1 VANALI
7 ARADGVVNFVPLIQ
21 AQGAASCFRDFV
33 LSCIECAE
41 IVFIE
46 NGLDDHTGWVV
57 LISRVTL
64 KFDGT
69 DCSCSDIR
77 ATPAPSFSPK
87 LHANLKVAL
96 LQHQTTRK
104 SKCLPKA
111 CNAAAIPSMRVM

>member
-1 VANALI
+1 MANALT
-7 ARADGVVNFVPLIQ
+7 ARADRVVNFVPLIQ
-21 AQGAASCFRDFV
+21 AQGAASRFRDFV

-46 NGLDDHTGWVV
+46 NGLDDQTGWAV
-57 LISRVTL
+57 LISRATL

-77 ATPAPSFSPK
+77 ATPAPTLSPK
-87 LHANLKVAL
+87 LHANMKVAVR
-96 LQHQTTRK
+96 QHQTTRK